1 MGVGLTSTLKVASLA
16 SRRPEVRRTAFD
28 VLITAYWKPAFKYLR
43 LKWHA
48 TPDEAAD
55 LTQAFFLRAFEKDFF
70 ASFDPGKA
78 RFRTYL
84 RTCLDRF
91 VSNRRQSD
99 RRLKRG
105 GAVEIVSLDFDAAEA
120 ELRQHAGNAVHDF
133 DAWFHRE
140 WLRGLFSAAV
150 DRLRA
155 ECRAAGKATRYAV
168 FERYDLGDEAGTRL
182 ELEARVQALLAHQ
195 EALSLRVEELIAA
208 RQAAESARDALA
220 ARLAQV

>member
-1 MGVGLTSTLKVASLA
+1 
-16 SRRPEVRRTAFD
+16 VRRTAFD
-28 VLITAYWKPAFKYLR
+28 VLITAYWNPVFKYLR

-168 FERYDLGDEAGTRL
+168 FERYDLGDEAGTRPTYAGIARALGLTATDVTNELFTARRELRRIVL
-182 ELEARVQALLAHQ
+182 EVLRERCVSEEEFESEKRAL
-195 EALSLRVEELIAA
+195 
-208 RQAAESARDALA
+208 
-220 ARLAQV
+220 